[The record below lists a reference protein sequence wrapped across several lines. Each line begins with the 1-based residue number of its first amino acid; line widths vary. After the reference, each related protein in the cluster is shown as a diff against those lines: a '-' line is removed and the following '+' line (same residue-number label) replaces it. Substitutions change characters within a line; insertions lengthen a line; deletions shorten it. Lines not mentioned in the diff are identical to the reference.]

1 MPSIL
6 IRFRDCFDEQKIYL
20 APWRVLGIDEKVYE
34 PTVYTLFYA
43 LFIPLFI
50 VSIMIV
56 LEINKSQNACPAKG
70 RRFGV
75 M

>member
-1 MPSIL
+1 MLPFCDIRSI
-6 IRFRDCFDEQKIYL
+6 IPINN
-20 APWRVLGIDEKVYE
+20 EKVYE

-56 LEINKSQNACPAKG
+56 LE
-70 RRFGV
+70 RRAIAEDKTWYAGNQT
-75 M
+75 